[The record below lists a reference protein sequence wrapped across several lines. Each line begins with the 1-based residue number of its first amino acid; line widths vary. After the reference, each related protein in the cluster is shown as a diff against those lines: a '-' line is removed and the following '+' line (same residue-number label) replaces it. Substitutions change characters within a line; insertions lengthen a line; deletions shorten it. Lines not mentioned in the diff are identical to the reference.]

1 MRKYVFL
8 EDSLTYGYGI
18 KPNDNCIY
26 KLKNTLN
33 FNLYIDGIYL
43 SSKGQDL
50 LLKTAKHYF
59 I

>member
-18 KPNDNCIY
+18 KPKDNWVY
-26 KLKNTLN
+26 KLK
-33 FNLYIDGIYL
+33 I
-43 SSKGQDL
+43 L
-50 LLKTAKHYF
+50 L